1 VKGVGRN
8 DPCPCGS
15 GAKYKK
21 CCLVRQPP
29 PPGLSLA
36 PALTRSVSE
45 SPAPLST
52 SRPAPSPAPTEKD
65 ISWDDA
71 VWDGFFKELE
81 RAPVEEKARLAA
93 EAIGS
98 GRALDGDLAFEIVEA
113 LVDPLRRA
121 GRAEEIDDVIRRIEE
136 LHPDAFDAESP
147 WMNFCL
153 VENALLRT
161 GGDLLAPLAAL
172 AERIERSIDEFC
184 RLSDRLR
191 YHGRVEALPGVMLGA
206 LPKVMATSEI
216 TEAGKWEFKEVAF
229 SLLLDEHLARDP
241 RLCADDP
248 VFLDRTAPVRE
259 MDEEWLGRVVAH
271 ASGQS
276 ERGWRPNDFTGTGG
290 KKFGENVFLLTLEFG
305 LRLHAEWGWPRSRA
319 ELGRVMTN
327 RYLGERRLRRAG
339 RESGERDASGAGRT
353 LHPDPAGVE
362 RFMVSHLSPLGPQ
375 PYRVAAFGQAVP
387 LWSKFLV
394 ERGLTDKDAVPPLE
408 RSLRKR
414 CRDLPALLDS
424 FVYDPVLVADVSRA
438 LGPGL

>member
-1 VKGVGRN
+1 M
-8 DPCPCGS
+8 
-15 GAKYKK
+15 
-21 CCLVRQPP
+21 
-29 PPGLSLA
+29 
-36 PALTRSVSE
+36 
-45 SPAPLST
+45 
-52 SRPAPSPAPTEKD
+52 
-65 ISWDDA
+65 
-71 VWDGFFKELE
+71 
-81 RAPVEEKARLAA
+81 EEKARLAT

-98 GRALDGDLAFEIVEA
+98 GRALDGDLVFDIVEA
-113 LVDPLRRA
+113 LVDPLQRA

-136 LHPDAFDAESP
+136 LHPDAFDAESH
-147 WMNFCL
+147 WMNFFRA
-153 VENALLRT
+153 ENALLRT

-172 AERIERSIDEFC
+172 AERIERSIDEFY

-206 LPKVMATSEI
+206 LPSVMATSEI

-241 RLCADDP
+241 RLRADDV

-276 ERGWRPNDFTGTGG
+276 ERGWRPDDFTGTGG

-305 LRLHAEWGWPRSRA
+305 LRLHTEWGWPRSRA
-319 ELGRVMTN
+319 ELGRVMIN
-327 RYLGERRLRRAG
+327 RYLGERRSRRAG
-339 RESGERDASGAGRT
+339 PGSGERDASGAGRT

-362 RFMVSHLSPLGPQ
+362 RFMVSHLSLLGSQ

-387 LWSKFLV
+387 LWSRFLV
-394 ERGLTDKDAVPPLE
+394 ASGLTDKEAIPPLE

-414 CRDLPALLDS
+414 SRDLPSLLDS

-438 LGPGL
+438 LSPEL